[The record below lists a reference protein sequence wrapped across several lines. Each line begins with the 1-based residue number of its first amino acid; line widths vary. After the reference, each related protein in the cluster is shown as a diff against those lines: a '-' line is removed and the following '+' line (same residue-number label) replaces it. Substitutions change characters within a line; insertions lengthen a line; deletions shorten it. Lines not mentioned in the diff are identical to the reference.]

1 MANFNKLVRDRIPEI
16 IKESGRECIITV
28 LEDHDYLKSLNN
40 KLKEELDEYYTD
52 DDITELAD
60 LVEVIYA
67 ILKYKGISIEEFEK
81 IRLDKKTKRGG
92 FDKGVFLVS
101 TFVDKK

>member
-16 IKESGRECIITV
+16 IKESGRECTITV

-101 TFVDKK
+101 TIE

>member
-1 MANFNKLVRDRIPEI
+1 MDNFNKLVIDRIPEI
-16 IKESGRECIITV
+16 IKGSGKECIVTV
-28 LEDHDYLKSLNN
+28 LENHDYLKSLNN

-52 DDITELAD
+52 SDITELAD
-60 LVEVIYA
+60 LIEVIYA

-92 FDKGVFLVS
+92 FDKGVFLINIE
-101 TFVDKK
+101 D